1 MEDLARFCCQ
11 NTACPMYGQRNAGN
25 LTVSGWFGKHQRI
38 RLLYCRTCKKR
49 FSERKG
55 TPLFG
60 SKLPRPKLL
69 SLLEHVAE
77 GGGVRATSRLVRV
90 HRDTVTH
97 YTKACGEHAQQLHDE
112 LVGFSPSTR
121 EVQCDEK
128 WAFVGK
134 KQPHC
139 RDDEPADEH
148 RGDHWDH
155 VAYDPEHR
163 LVLTVVP
170 GKRTAENV
178 RLLVEDFRRRTG
190 GRILDLITTDDYGPY
205 RPALWY
211 AYGQPWVPPRAGRH
225 GRGPR
230 TYWVPPPELNY
241 VVIRKKRRHGRV
253 VGVERQVVW
262 GEPAAVQA
270 ALERSRVSRRINTA
284 FVERYH
290 ATDRHRNA
298 RKRRKSY
305 CFSKDWDVHNA
316 ATYFTMYSYNFCW
329 PVRTLRIRGD
339 DRHWHPCTPAMA
351 AGLAEH
357 VWSLTEWLTFP
368 AVQPP

>member
-1 MEDLARFCCQ
+1 M
-11 NTACPMYGQRNAGN
+11 
-25 LTVSGWFGKHQRI
+25 
-38 RLLYCRTCKKR
+38 
-49 FSERKG
+49 
-55 TPLFG
+55 
-60 SKLPRPKLL
+60 
-69 SLLEHVAE
+69 
-77 GGGVRATSRLVRV
+77 
-90 HRDTVTH
+90 
-97 YTKACGEHAQQLHDE
+97 
-112 LVGFSPSTR
+112 
-121 EVQCDEK
+121 
-128 WAFVGK
+128 
-134 KQPHC
+134 
-139 RDDEPADEH
+139 
-148 RGDHWDH
+148 
-155 VAYDPEHR
+155 AYDPEHR

-205 RPALWY
+205 RPAMWY

-230 TYWVPPPELNY
+230 TYRVPPPELNY

-329 PVRTLRIRGD
+329 PVRTLRHPRG
-339 DRHWHPCTPAMA
+339 RPSLAPAHPGDGGRSGRACVVPD
-351 AGLAEH
+351 
-357 VWSLTEWLTFP
+357 
-368 AVQPP
+368 